1 MLASTLM
8 NLEQLGIVVCRGAGL
23 ILLLAG
29 LCALLPA
36 ILALLFGPTSDLL
49 TMGVRVSW
57 TRYAPPQFTFGQ
69 LCLITLRANAGH
81 IAQII
86 LGAGLLVFSRFVGGL
101 LTAGLLGR
109 AT

>member
-1 MLASTLM
+1 M
-8 NLEQLGIVVCRGAGL
+8 NSEQLGIVVCRGVGL
-23 ILLLAG
+23 LLLLAG

-36 ILALLFGPTSDLL
+36 ILALLFGPTSELL

-69 LCLITLRANAGH
+69 LCFIALRANIGH
-81 IAQII
+81 VAQVV
-86 LGAGLLVFSRFVGGL
+86 LGAGLLMFSRFVGSL
-101 LTAGLLGR
+101 LTTGLLGR

>member
-1 MLASTLM
+1 M

-23 ILLLAG
+23 VLFLAG
-29 LCALLPA
+29 LCALVPA

-49 TMGVRVSW
+49 TMGVHVSW

-69 LCLITLRANAGH
+69 FCFIALRANAGH
-81 IAQII
+81 LAQTI
-86 LGAGLLVFSRFVGGL
+86 LGAGLLVFSRFVGSL
-101 LTAGLLGR
+101 LAAGLLGR